1 MKIKDVLEYSK
12 TICPGSVNNYPKLR
26 APIRCI
32 RKECQTALIRGHKMD
47 DQYVPSKFLMP
58 AIKSQPKLRMFL
70 YKNPPQKISTNCNVN
85 GLGRM
90 LYLIKHHPFTY
101 SHGDLL
107 LTQKLLGYVNL
118 RKGSKF
124 LYHTELSFFI
134 PPASKIRIRKGH
146 FCLEGT
152 AEYESRNTPEADKEG
167 TIEVPIQ

>member
-1 MKIKDVLEYSK
+1 MKIKDVLEYST
-12 TICPGSVNNYPKLR
+12 TICPWALNNYPKLR
-26 APIRCI
+26 GPIRCI
-32 RKECQTALIRGHKMD
+32 RKECRAALLRGCKMD
-47 DQYVPSKFLMP
+47 DQYVPSKALLP
-58 AIKSQPKLRMFL
+58 AIKTQPKLRMFL
-70 YKNPPQKISTNCNVN
+70 YKNPPQKVSTNCNVN

-118 RKGSKF
+118 RKNSKF

-152 AEYESRNTPEADKEG
+152 AEYESRNTTEADKEG
-167 TIEVPIQ
+167 TVEIPIQ